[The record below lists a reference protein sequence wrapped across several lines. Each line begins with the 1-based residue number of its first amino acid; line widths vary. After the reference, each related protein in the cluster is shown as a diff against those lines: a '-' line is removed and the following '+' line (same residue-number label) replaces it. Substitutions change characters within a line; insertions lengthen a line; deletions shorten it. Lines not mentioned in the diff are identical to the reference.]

1 MKDTLNCQTNSPC
14 QHLKNV
20 WQTLRRISTL
30 MLGYKGLLKSTTK
43 AVVSLFIMENK
54 LLTEFN
60 CVDQCWEP
68 KKAKVTRSFDRISV
82 VVY

>member
-1 MKDTLNCQTNSPC
+1 
-14 QHLKNV
+14 
-20 WQTLRRISTL
+20 

-43 AVVSLFIMENK
+43 ALVSLFIMENK

-60 CVDQCWEP
+60 CVHQCWEP

>member
-1 MKDTLNCQTNSPC
+1 
-14 QHLKNV
+14 
-20 WQTLRRISTL
+20 

-43 AVVSLFIMENK
+43 ALVSLFIMENK

-82 VVY
+82 AVY